1 MTITVQLFAT
11 FRNGRFKEAQMQF
24 TDAATLGQVVA
35 ELGITVGEVGM
46 VLVNGRHASMEQELC
61 EGQLIALFPML
72 SGG

>member
-1 MTITVQLFAT
+1 MKLTVQLFAT

-24 TDAATLGQVVA
+24 AEKTTLGQVVA
-35 ELGITVGEVGM
+35 ELGITIGEVGM
-46 VLVNGRHASMEQELC
+46 VLVNGRHASMDQELC

>member
-1 MTITVQLFAT
+1 MKLTVQLFAT

-24 TDAATLGQVVA
+24 AEKITLGQVVA
-35 ELGITVGEVGM
+35 ELGITIGEVGM

>member
-24 TDAATLGQVVA
+24 ADAVTLGQVVA